1 MSAGDKPYYHLPIPL
16 PLSSF
21 AQEKLGMLELNASG
35 ETALLAH
42 GDVVLDDQCSIT
54 SIIDKNPPSILMN
67 DSCVNV
73 SATYFNLNSA
83 ISLGTSYDL
92 GKIES
97 YSQAPESSSA
107 SYVYGKVYL
116 TDVKTADGE
125 HTVKALCMMV

>member
-42 GDVVLDDQCSIT
+42 GDVVLDVVL
-54 SIIDKNPPSILMN
+54 DKNPPSILMN